1 MSKVIVTG
9 ASGFLGRHVI
19 ASLLSRDCE
28 VHAFSRSDA
37 PAWKPKSVRWHG
49 VDLRNRSLARPLLE
63 QVRADGLIHLAWH
76 TAHADYWT
84 SRENLDWTAAS
95 LALLRDFG
103 DCGGRRVVVAGSS
116 AEYDWTAPSPL
127 DEARSPLRPSSLY
140 GHCKNALRQVLQSWA
155 PLAGMSW
162 AWGRIFNLYG
172 PFEKPERLVSR
183 VIGVLEA
190 GRALPFDDGSLVRD
204 FIHVA
209 DAADAFA
216 ALYASPVEGAVNIAS
231 GSPVSVRDVVATIAA
246 SLGRPD
252 QVQFGSLPSQ
262 AGAPPRLVASIDRL
276 RTEVGWLPRRTLAD
290 GLQETCDWWRRSRSV
305 TAAALDGDGIE

>member
-37 PAWKPKSVRWHG
+37 PAWKPKNVRWHG
-49 VDLRNRSLARPLLE
+49 VELRNRSITRALLE

-84 SRENLDWTAAS
+84 SLENLDWTAAS
-95 LALLRDFG
+95 LSLLRDFG
-103 DCGGRRVVVAGSS
+103 DGGGRRVVVAGSS
-116 AEYDWTAPSPL
+116 AEYDWSSPSPF
-127 DEARSPLRPSSLY
+127 DDTRSPLRPASLY

-155 PLAGMSW
+155 PLAGVSW

-172 PFEKPERLVSR
+172 PFDKPEKLVSR
-183 VIGVLEA
+183 VIGVLDA
-190 GRALPFDDGSLVRD
+190 GRTLPFDDGSLVRD

-216 ALYASPVEGAVNIAS
+216 ALYAGPVEGAVNIAS
-231 GSPVSVRDVVATIAA
+231 GTPVSVRDVVATIAA
-246 SLGRPD
+246 SLGKSGK
-252 QVQFGSLPSQ
+252 VQFGSLPMPPS
-262 AGAPPRLVASIDRL
+262 APPRIDASIDRL
-276 RTEVGWLPRRTLAD
+276 RTEVGWSPRHTLAD
-290 GLQETCDWWRRSRSV
+290 GLRETCDWWRHGGS
-305 TAAALDGDGIE
+305 TAASVLGGDRIE